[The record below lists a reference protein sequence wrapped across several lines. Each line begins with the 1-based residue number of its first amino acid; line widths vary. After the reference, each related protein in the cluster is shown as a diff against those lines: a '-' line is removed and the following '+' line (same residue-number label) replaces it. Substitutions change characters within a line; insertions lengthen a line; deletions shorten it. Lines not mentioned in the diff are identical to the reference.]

1 MTRIILITGK
11 GGTGKTTCAAATALK
26 CAELGYKT
34 LAISSDPAHSLADS
48 LDVSKREEI
57 IEITPYFSIL
67 EINAQKEMDKEWK
80 DIQEYLTN
88 FFALRGIDEILAGEM
103 VTFPGADELFCIL
116 KIEDYKDEFDV
127 IVLDTAPTGHTIRMI
142 AFPEAIGTM
151 GRRLMK
157 VDKFILKI
165 LRPFQRLLSSPLPE
179 SELYNQTESLLD
191 KVLDVKAIL
200 QDSESCTCR
209 FVTNLEKLPMI
220 ETIRSLTFMNLF
232 GILVDAVIV
241 NKIIPDTVSDP
252 YFQHWKEIQS
262 QHMQKINNAF
272 DPIPIFKI
280 PLYPNEIIGIDSLK
294 IMGNQIYGN
303 KDPTEKF
310 FDEKPFLIW
319 GENDNLIISIKF
331 PFSQKG
337 DFDMTQDND
346 ELIIRVGDYKRIIYL
361 PSIALN
367 YEITHAKFTQK
378 NELQIIFQKV
388 KE

>member
-157 VDKFILKI
+157 VDKFLLKI

-179 SELYNQTESLLD
+179 SELHNQAESLLD

-262 QHMQKINNAF
+262 QHMQKIKNAF